1 MSPYEVML
9 AKSALFALGNKL
21 QKSLQTFLGGP
32 PDLEATAVS
41 RAQVSTALTSTL
53 VHERSDEHRR
63 RSRRGDH
70 RHLYTV
76 KAVTT
81 SSCPL
86 PHTGR
91 GSLPRGWRN
100 PTELAAPCPAG
111 AIRFPPGVGQEDG
124 QALVRAERF
133 PSLRRHHGGRARC
146 NWLQPSMNSNGNTI
160 DLEGRLITCEHT
172 GRRVT
177 RTEHDG
183 TITVDRRQL
192 RWQEAQLAERR
203 RRRFRRCDLV
213 HRSDLRRVAA
223 STRAIKERSSR
234 PSTTFSGSIRSPA
247 TSRS

>member
-1 MSPYEVML
+1 ML

-100 PTELAAPCPAG
+100 PT
-111 AIRFPPGVGQEDG
+111 D
-124 QALVRAERF
+124 
-133 PSLRRHHGGRARC
+133 SLPLGPLPGGRYPDSHLESAKKTGK
-146 NWLQPSMNSNGNTI
+146 PSFGLSGFPAFA
-160 DLEGRLITCEHT
+160 
-172 GRRVT
+172 
-177 RTEHDG
+177 G
-183 TITVDRRQL
+183 TMAV
-192 RWQEAQLAERR
+192 E
-203 RRRFRRCDLV
+203 
-213 HRSDLRRVAA
+213 RVA
-223 STRAIKERSSR
+223 TGFSR
-234 PSTTFSGSIRSPA
+234 R
-247 TSRS
+247 